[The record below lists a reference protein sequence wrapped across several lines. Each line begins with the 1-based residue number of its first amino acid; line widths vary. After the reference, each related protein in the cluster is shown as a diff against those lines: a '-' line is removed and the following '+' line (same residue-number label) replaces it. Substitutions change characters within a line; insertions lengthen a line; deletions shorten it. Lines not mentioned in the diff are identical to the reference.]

1 MLGVVEVERST
12 YYAHVNKA
20 EKKPLHRVGRPAP
33 GYSYNTNGNPVSD
46 EQICEWLME
55 LLAGEGAALGYRKL
69 TVLLKRRHQLVI
81 NKKKVYRLCKRL
93 EVLRPQRKLKMKHP
107 RRLANNRVITGSNQ
121 LWETDIKYGW
131 IAGERRFFFI
141 MCILDVFDRAII
153 SYHLGL
159 TCEAKHLVQITQEAL
174 MKRQLFHKPKEEK
187 PFIRSDNG
195 PQFISHLFEDAC
207 DSFEMI
213 HERIPPR
220 TPNKN
225 AHIESFHSI
234 LEAECYQRH
243 EFETYPQTYEIVTQF
258 IQDYNQKR
266 IHGSIYDLS
275 PYEYI
280 DALKKNLLK
289 PKPIKV

>member
-1 MLGVVEVERST
+1 VLRVVEVERST
-12 YYAHVNKA
+12 YYAHVNKV
-20 EKKPLHRVGRPAP
+20 EIESIHRSGRPAP
-33 GYSYNTNGNPVSD
+33 GLSYTIKGKPVSD
-46 EQICEWLME
+46 EEISEWLME
-55 LLAGEGAALGYRKL
+55 FLAGEGAAYGYRKL
-69 TVLLKRRHQLVI
+69 TVLLRRRHQLVI
-81 NKKKVYRLCKRL
+81 NKKKVYRLCKL
-93 EVLRPQRKLKMKHP
+93 MNVLRPQRKLKMKHP
-107 RRLANNRVITGSNQ
+107 RVLANNRLITGSNQ

-131 IAGERRFFFI
+131 ITGERRFFFI

-159 TCEAKHLVQITQEAL
+159 TCEAKHLVQIMQEAL
-174 MKRQLFHKPKEEK
+174 MKRQLFDKPAEEK
-187 PFIRSDNG
+187 PVIRSDNG
-195 PQFISHLFEDAC
+195 PQFISHLFENAC
-207 DSFEMI
+207 VTFKMI
-213 HERIPPR
+213 HERIPPK

-258 IQDYNQKR
+258 IQDYNQIR

-280 DALKKNLLK
+280 VAVRENTVKSKY
-289 PKPIKV
+289 IKV

>member
-1 MLGVVEVERST
+1 MESI
-12 YYAHVNKA
+12 
-20 EKKPLHRVGRPAP
+20 HRVGRPAP
-33 GYSYNTNGNPVSD
+33 GLSYTVSGKPVSD
-46 EQICEWLME
+46 EEISEWLME
-55 LLAGEGAALGYRKL
+55 FLVGEGAAYGYRKL
-69 TVLLKRRHQLVI
+69 TVLLRRRHKLVI
-81 NKKKVYRLCKRL
+81 NKKKVYRLCKL
-93 EVLRPQRKLKMKHP
+93 MNVLRPQRKLKMKYP
-107 RRLANNRVITGSNQ
+107 RVLANNRLITGSNQ

-131 IAGERRFFFI
+131 IAGEHRFFFI

-174 MKRQLFHKPKEEK
+174 MKRQLFDKPAEAQ
-187 PFIRSDNG
+187 PVIRSDNG
-195 PQFISHLFEDAC
+195 PQFISHLFEEAC
-207 DSFEMI
+207 VTFKMI
-213 HERIPPR
+213 HERIPPK

-258 IQDYNQKR
+258 IQDYNRIR

-280 DALKKNLLK
+280 VAVRENTVKSKY
-289 PKPIKV
+289 IKV